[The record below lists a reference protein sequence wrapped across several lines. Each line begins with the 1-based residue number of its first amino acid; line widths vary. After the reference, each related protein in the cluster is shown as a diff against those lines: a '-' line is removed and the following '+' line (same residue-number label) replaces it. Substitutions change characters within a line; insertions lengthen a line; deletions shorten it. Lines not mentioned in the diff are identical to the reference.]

1 MFAFEYIQILYIP
14 LPINVC
20 IIHIYIGA
28 LDTTAT
34 RRHLLYGYVYYIIC
48 TMRKLYILYVYI
60 RVENAAANDDDDRR
74 QTEITIGTRT
84 LCI

>member
-1 MFAFEYIQILYIP
+1 M
-14 LPINVC
+14 
-20 IIHIYIGA
+20 
-28 LDTTAT
+28 
-34 RRHLLYGYVYYIIC
+34 
-48 TMRKLYILYVYI
+48 YI

>member
-20 IIHIYIGA
+20 IIYIYIYIGA

-34 RRHLLYGYVYYIIC
+34 YKHLLYGYVYYIC
-48 TMRKLYILYVYI
+48 TMRKLYTICIYV
-60 RVENAAANDDDDRR
+60 
-74 QTEITIGTRT
+74 
-84 LCI
+84 